1 LDALRQL
8 KRKRW
13 KENANNRENLASAI
27 KEAKVFRGQ
36 QILPFGMQCYAV
48 WFTDILR
55 KNIASTIRV
64 EVSASASRYVSRK

>member
-13 KENANNRENLASAI
+13 KENANKREKWAFVI

-36 QILPFGMQCYAV
+36 QILLLGCNAMQSG
-48 WFTDILR
+48 LP
-55 KNIASTIRV
+55 
-64 EVSASASRYVSRK
+64 RY